1 MFINAWIELHL
12 INWNYQ
18 ETAMYIDI
26 AHIAKMILDFDQWN
40 GTGLNKEPVTKPL
53 KTGMPRT
60 VTWRTLTPYASL
72 EVNF

>member
-1 MFINAWIELHL
+1 
-12 INWNYQ
+12 
-18 ETAMYIDI
+18 MYIDI